1 MQLLPRPERNGNS
14 GHLISGNFAEEEY
27 PFEVFTPTTPE
38 PTPILSHHRRDRTRN
53 LSLYQDSLDWSHQ
66 KLAIFIDGANLL
78 HAALQLEFEI
88 DYIKLLQCLTRNRQ
102 LLRAY
107 FYTGVNPQNQK
118 QQNFLHWMRCNG
130 YRVVSKELIQH
141 QDGSKKANLDVE
153 MAVDMLMLAE
163 YCNTFVL
170 MSGTGA
176 LAYAIDKVAYQGVQM
191 EVVSLPSMTS
201 DLLIDFADC
210 YINLE
215 TLVPSIRRH
224 PQPNYRND

>member
-14 GHLISGNFAEEEY
+14 AHPSDESFAVEEY
-27 PFEVFTPTTPE
+27 PFEVFTPSVSDP
-38 PTPILSHHRRDRTRN
+38 PPSLNGHHRKRMQTFPF
-53 LSLYQDSLDWSHQ
+53 YHQDVLEGQHQ

-88 DYIKLLQCLTRNRQ
+88 DYIKLLQCLTRDRQ

-153 MAVDMLMLAE
+153 MAVDMLMLAD

-170 MSGTGA
+170 LSGTGA

-201 DLLIDFADC
+201 DLLIDFADR

-215 TLVPSIRRH
+215 TLVPSIRR
-224 PQPNYRND
+224 QQQSER

>member
-14 GHLISGNFAEEEY
+14 SHPISGSFAEEEY
-27 PFEVFTPTTPE
+27 PFEVFTPPA
-38 PTPILSHHRRDRTRN
+38 PAPPQVLNGNRHNRIRT
-53 LSLYQDSLDWSHQ
+53 LPLYQQDGLDRPHQ

-88 DYIKLLQCLTRNRQ
+88 DYIKLLQCLTRDRQ

-153 MAVDMLMLAE
+153 MAVDMLMLAD

-170 MSGTGA
+170 LSGTGA

-201 DLLIDFADC
+201 DLLIDFADR

-224 PQPNYRND
+224 PQPL

>member
-14 GHLISGNFAEEEY
+14 SHPIEGSFIDEEY
-27 PFEVFTPTTPE
+27 PFEVFTPASP
-38 PTPILSHHRRDRTRN
+38 PDSPAILANHRRAISRASPLFSDAPEG
-53 LSLYQDSLDWSHQ
+53 QHQ

-88 DYIKLLQCLTRNRQ
+88 DYIKLLQCLTRDRQ

-153 MAVDMLMLAE
+153 MAVDMLMLAD

-170 MSGTGA
+170 LSGTGA

-201 DLLIDFADC
+201 DLLIDFADR

-215 TLVPSIRRH
+215 RLVPSIRRGTPH
-224 PQPNYRND
+224 G

>member
-1 MQLLPRPERNGNS
+1 MYEESDLICSYSHVPERNGNS

-27 PFEVFTPTTPE
+27 PFEVFTPSTPDTNANFE
-38 PTPILSHHRRDRTRN
+38 SSSPEIERVICLSTKTIV
-53 LSLYQDSLDWSHQ
+53 DWSHQ

-88 DYIKLLQCLTRNRQ
+88 DYIKLLQCLTRDRQ

-141 QDGSKKANLDVE
+141 QDGSKK
-153 MAVDMLMLAE
+153 
-163 YCNTFVL
+163 
-170 MSGTGA
+170 G
-176 LAYAIDKVAYQGVQM
+176 
-191 EVVSLPSMTS
+191 
-201 DLLIDFADC
+201 
-210 YINLE
+210 
-215 TLVPSIRRH
+215 
-224 PQPNYRND
+224 

>member
-1 MQLLPRPERNGNS
+1 MQLLPRPERNGHS
-14 GHLISGNFAEEEY
+14 DHSPEGDFAGEDY
-27 PFEVFTPTTPE
+27 PFEIFS
-38 PTPILSHHRRDRTRN
+38 PIPHHRPSVLRKHHRSETRA
-53 LSLYQDSLDWSHQ
+53 LPTYDEPEHYGRRR
-66 KLAIFIDGANLL
+66 LAIFIDGANLL

-88 DYIKLLQCLTRNRQ
+88 DYIKLLQCLTGNRQ

-163 YCNTFVL
+163 YCDTFVL
-170 MSGTGA
+170 LSGTGA
-176 LAYAIDKVAYQGVQM
+176 LAYAIDKVTYQGVQM
-191 EVVSLPSMTS
+191 EVVSLPTMTS
-201 DLLIDFADC
+201 DLLIDFADH

-215 TLVPSIRRH
+215 TLVPSIRRAS
-224 PQPNYRND
+224 

>member
-1 MQLLPRPERNGNS
+1 MVP
-14 GHLISGNFAEEEY
+14 
-27 PFEVFTPTTPE
+27 
-38 PTPILSHHRRDRTRN
+38 
-53 LSLYQDSLDWSHQ
+53 
-66 KLAIFIDGANLL
+66 
-78 HAALQLEFEI
+78 
-88 DYIKLLQCLTRNRQ
+88 
-102 LLRAY
+102 
-107 FYTGVNPQNQK
+107 
-118 QQNFLHWMRCNG
+118 
-130 YRVVSKELIQH
+130 
-141 QDGSKKANLDVE
+141 KKANLDVE

-224 PQPNYRND
+224 PQPNYRHD

>member
-14 GHLISGNFAEEEY
+14 SHPIEGSFAEEEY
-27 PFEVFTPTTPE
+27 PFEVFTPTSPDS
-38 PTPILSHHRRDRTRN
+38 PTLLANHRKISSRPS
-53 LSLYQDSLDWSHQ
+53 SLYHDGLERQHQ

-88 DYIKLLQCLTRNRQ
+88 DYIKLLQCLTRDRQ

-153 MAVDMLMLAE
+153 MAVDMLMLAD

-170 MSGTGA
+170 LSGTGA

-201 DLLIDFADC
+201 DLLIDFADR

-215 TLVPSIRRH
+215 TLVPSIRRGTS
-224 PQPNYRND
+224 QS

>member
-14 GHLISGNFAEEEY
+14 GHPISGSFAGEEY
-27 PFEVFTPTTPE
+27 PFEVFTPPTSSTTP
-38 PTPILSHHRRDRTRN
+38 LLNSHHRDRTRH
-53 LSLYQDSLDWSHQ
+53 LSFHQGKVDWQCQ

-88 DYIKLLQCLTRNRQ
+88 DYIKLLQCLTRDRQ

-130 YRVVSKELIQH
+130 YRVVSKDLIQH

-153 MAVDMLMLAE
+153 MAVDMLMLAD

-170 MSGTGA
+170 LSGTGA

-201 DLLIDFADC
+201 DLLIDFADR
-210 YINLE
+210 YINIE
-215 TLVPSIRRH
+215 TLVPSIRRNL
-224 PQPNYRND
+224 Q